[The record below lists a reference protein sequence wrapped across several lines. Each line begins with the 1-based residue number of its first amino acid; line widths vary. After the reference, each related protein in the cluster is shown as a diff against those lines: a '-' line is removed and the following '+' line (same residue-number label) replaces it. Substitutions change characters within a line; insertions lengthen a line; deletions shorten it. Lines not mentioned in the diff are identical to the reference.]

1 MFEKEVYVN
10 RRSKLKEKISRGV
23 GLFLGNVDASMN
35 YSSNTYHFRQDS
47 SFLYFFGLDF
57 PGLAAVI
64 DFDTGEEIIFGDD
77 VDIDDII
84 WMGPQVPI
92 SEHAKKTGV
101 HQTCSGEKLEEY
113 LKKVIKQ
120 GRRVHFLPPYRGENQ
135 IRLQELLG
143 IFTGNISD
151 YVSVEF
157 IKAIVDL
164 RSVKEPC
171 EIEEI
176 KKACAIGYD
185 MHVTAMKM
193 AQPGMW
199 EQKIAGTIEGIAIAG
214 GSMISFPV
222 ILSQNG
228 ETLHNHDHSQY
239 LEKGR
244 LMLTDAGAETSM
256 HYASDFTRT
265 VPVGGKF
272 STRQR
277 EIYEIVLAANNEAR
291 KRTAPGQ
298 TYLSVHLAAAEV
310 IVSGLKDLGIM
321 KGDIKEAVQN
331 GAHALFFPHGLGH
344 MMGLDVHDMEDLGQ
358 AYVGYDDETHPSNQF
373 GLAALRLGKRLKQ
386 GYVITNEPGIYF
398 IPALMDKW
406 QNEKINHDFIRFDK
420 LKDYR
425 NFGGIRLEDDILVT
439 EKGSEILGERVPV
452 EPEAVEKIILQP

>member
-1 MFEKEVYVN
+1 MLF
-10 RRSKLKEKISRGV
+10 RS
-23 GLFLGNVDASMN
+23 
-35 YSSNTYHFRQDS
+35 
-47 SFLYFFGLDF
+47 
-57 PGLAAVI
+57 
-64 DFDTGEEIIFGDD
+64 
-77 VDIDDII
+77 
-84 WMGPQVPI
+84 
-92 SEHAKKTGV
+92 
-101 HQTCSGEKLEEY
+101 
-113 LKKVIKQ
+113 
-120 GRRVHFLPPYRGENQ
+120 
-135 IRLQELLG
+135 
-143 IFTGNISD
+143 
-151 YVSVEF
+151 
-157 IKAIVDL
+157 
-164 RSVKEPC
+164 
-171 EIEEI
+171 
-176 KKACAIGYD
+176 ACAIGYD
-185 MHVTAMKM
+185 MHITAMKM

-310 IVSGLKDLGIM
+310 IASGLKDLGIM
-321 KGDIKEAVQN
+321 KGDVKEAVRN

-358 AYVGYDDETHPSNQF
+358 NYVGYDDEIRPSGQF
-373 GLAALRLGKRLKQ
+373 GLAALRLGKRLKK

-398 IPALMDKW
+398 IPTLIEKW
-406 QNEKINHDFIRFDK
+406 QNEKINHDFICFDK

-439 EKGSEILGERVPV
+439 ENGSEILGRRVPV
-452 EPEAVEKIILQP
+452 EPDAVEKIISQK